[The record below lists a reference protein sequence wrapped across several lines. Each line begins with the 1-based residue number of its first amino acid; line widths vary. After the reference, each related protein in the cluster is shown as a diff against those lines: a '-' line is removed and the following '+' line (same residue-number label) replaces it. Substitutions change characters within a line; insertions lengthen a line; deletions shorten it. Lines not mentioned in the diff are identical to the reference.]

1 MTEAAVH
8 AERTVRRVGPIFRA
22 SEISGDLVEAIQID
36 NEGRDVEILD
46 EGGYI
51 RVRVLGE
58 CTLTKQTVESVLG
71 RMFRMPGE
79 LEVYL
84 SSFTGRIQ
92 TGTDAVR
99 WY

>member
-1 MTEAAVH
+1 MGDAAVSGAH
-8 AERTVRRVGPIFRA
+8 GARKVGPIFRA
-22 SEISGDLVEAIQID
+22 SEISAELVEAIQID
-36 NEGRDVEILD
+36 NEGRDVQVFD

-58 CTLTKQTVESVLG
+58 CTLTKHTVEAVLG
-71 RMFRMPGE
+71 RSFRMPGE
-79 LEVYL
+79 LEGQL

-92 TGTDAVR
+92 TGTDEVR